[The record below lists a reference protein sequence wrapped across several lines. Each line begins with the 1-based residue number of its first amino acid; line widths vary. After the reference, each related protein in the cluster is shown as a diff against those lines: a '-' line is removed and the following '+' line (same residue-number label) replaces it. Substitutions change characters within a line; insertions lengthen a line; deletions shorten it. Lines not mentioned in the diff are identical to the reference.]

1 METLNP
7 SIRLMANNDDPE
19 EIKMV
24 ADARQNPEVFVEL
37 YERYIHRVYRY
48 MLHRTGD
55 EMAAEDLTSQVFLDA
70 IKNLHRLSLGVPFGA
85 WLFTIA
91 RRRLADYYRKL
102 RPSTALEESRHLPI
116 ADADPLK
123 GVMQAEQLSELE
135 TQIARLDRREQ
146 EILYLRFAAELSFAE
161 IGLLLGKK
169 ENTVKKSFYRLLDRL
184 GSRMEA
190 END

>member
-1 METLNP
+1 METLTP
-7 SIRLMANNDDPE
+7 SMRLMADNVPE
-19 EIKMV
+19 EIRMV
-24 ADARQNPEVFVEL
+24 AEARNNPEAFVDL
-37 YERYIHRVYRY
+37 YDRYVHRVFRY
-48 MLHRTGD
+48 MLYRTRD

-70 IKNLHRLSLGVPFGA
+70 INNLHRLSPRGNFGA

-91 RRRLADYYRKL
+91 RRRVADYYRQL
-102 RPSTALEESRHLPI
+102 RPSISIEESQNPPA

-123 GVMQAEQLSELE
+123 GLIQAEELKDLE
-135 TQIARLDRREQ
+135 VQIARLNQRER

-169 ENTVKKSFYRLLDRL
+169 ENTVKKSFYRLLERL
-184 GSRMEA
+184 ERQMEA

>member
-1 METLNP
+1 MEALNP
-7 SIRLMANNDDPE
+7 TMQLTANNDPE
-19 EIKMV
+19 EIRLV
-24 ADARQNPEVFVEL
+24 ADARKNPEAFVEL
-37 YERYIHRVYRY
+37 YNRYIHRVYRY

-70 IKNLHRLSLGVPFGA
+70 IKNLHRLSLRVPFGA

-91 RRRLADYYRKL
+91 RRRVADHYRKL
-102 RPSTALEESRHLPI
+102 RPLTSIEESRNFPV
-116 ADADPLK
+116 ADTDPLK
-123 GVMQAEQLSELE
+123 GIMQAEQLSELE
-135 TQIARLDRREQ
+135 AQIVRLNRREQ

-184 GSRMEA
+184 ASRMEA